1 MSQSYSNIDVD
12 ESEDQVAAFA
22 VDVNWLH
29 VINKS
34 AAILYLKLYNGTAA
48 DVVVG
53 TTTPQHTFPIPAQA
67 DANGGGFTINLRDG
81 IQFRTALS
89 IAATT
94 GIAVADTGAP
104 AANDVTVNLGYDL
117 HI

>member
-53 TTTPQHTFPIPAQA
+53 TTTP
-67 DANGGGFTINLRDG
+67 
-81 IQFRTALS
+81 
-89 IAATT
+89 
-94 GIAVADTGAP
+94 
-104 AANDVTVNLGYDL
+104 
-117 HI
+117 